1 MMIEPL
7 PKWLMKRY
15 ALLWRKFNTNQ
26 FTQQQVSELFKEKDF
41 KLISA
46 ILSELNR
53 SGWIKIKR
61 NEEDARKKEYSLV
74 SPLESINQMYTS
86 DNNEKD

>member
-7 PKWLMKRY
+7 PKWLMKKY
-15 ALLWRKFNTNQ
+15 ALLWKKFDSNF
-26 FTQQQVSELFKEKDF
+26 FTQKQVSELFKEKDF

-61 NEEDARKKEYSLV
+61 NEEDARKKEYSLMN
-74 SPLESINQMYTS
+74 PLESINQMDTS
-86 DNNEKD
+86 DNNEKK

>member
-7 PKWLMKRY
+7 PKWLMKKY
-15 ALLWRKFNTNQ
+15 ALLWRKFGGNP
-26 FTQQQVSELFKEKDF
+26 FTQKQVSELFKEKDF

-61 NEEDARKKEYSLV
+61 NEEDARKKEYSLIN
-74 SPLESINQMYTS
+74 PLESINQMVTS
-86 DNNEKD
+86 DNNEKE

>member
-61 NEEDARKKEYSLV
+61 SEEDARKKEYSLI
-74 SPLESINQMYTS
+74 SPLESINQMDTS

>member
-15 ALLWRKFNTNQ
+15 ALLWRKFNTNK

-61 NEEDARKKEYSLV
+61 NEEDARKKEYSQRSL
-74 SPLESINQMYTS
+74 LTS
-86 DNNEKD
+86 KQRP

>member
-1 MMIEPL
+1 MIEPL

-15 ALLWRKFNTNQ
+15 ALLWRKFNTNP
-26 FTQQQVSELFKEKDF
+26 FTQHQVSELFKAKDF

-61 NEEDARKKEYSLV
+61 SEEDARKKEYKLTN
-74 SPLESINQMYTS
+74 PENAIERLE
-86 DNNEKD
+86 E